1 MRKRT
6 TSFATRFLQ
15 PWTQSLMSPTGV
27 IVCGMLLLTL
37 IWLFCARVLY
47 QSHRDA
53 YLHAVDNAHNLV
65 LLLERDIARNVE
77 LYDLSLQA
85 VVDGVND
92 PRIMALDPAIRAKVL
107 FDRAATGKYLGT
119 ISVMNEHGDIVLDSH
134 FPHPPAVANF
144 SYRDYFVYQR
154 DHPKAAS
161 TSASRTRRGCATARR
176 RSRSAGASRAPTA
189 RSAASSS
196 ARSASTT
203 SARCSTA
210 FRWARTARQPSSR
223 PTG

>member
-154 DHPKAAS
+154 DHPKGGLYISEPYAA
-161 TSASRTRRGCATARR
+161 RLRHG
-176 RSRSAGASRAPTA
+176 APTIA
-189 RSAASSS
+189 LSRRITRADGSFGGVVVGTLGIDYFRSLLDGL
-196 ARSASTT
+196 
-203 SARCSTA
+203 
-210 FRWARTARQPSSR
+210 RWARTARRPSSR